1 MNMNIK
7 DFLSRDARLKAAF
20 QAIHTD
26 MSVLNENNEAL
37 KRSSSEWIHF
47 LDREN
52 RYLQNRVDELEAK
65 LSKLT
70 TQVENDRLRLLD
82 L

>member
-1 MNMNIK
+1 MNIK
-7 DFLSRDARLKAAF
+7 QFLSSNARLKAAF

-26 MSVLNENNEAL
+26 MSVLNENHEAL
-37 KRSSSEWIHF
+37 KRSSNEWIHF

-52 RYLQNRVDELEAK
+52 RYLKNRVDALETK
-65 LSKLT
+65 LSRLSGL
-70 TQVENDRLRLLD
+70 VENDKLRLLD